1 MPMKPLT
8 IYLFGPMRVLVQGE
22 RMPPAR
28 ARTVEWL
35 LALLALRQGRAVD
48 RAWLAGTLW
57 PDSDEGQALRNLRN
71 NLVHLRDALGAESVR
86 LQSPTRSTLLFDP
99 QGAEVDLL
107 RFDRGIKAGDAAGLW
122 SAADAYTGPL
132 LEGCFEEWVAAE
144 RNQ

>member
-86 LQSPTRSTLLFDP
+86 LQSPTRSTLLFDLE
-99 QGAEVDLL
+99 GAEADVA
-107 RFDRGIKAGDAAGLW
+107 RFDRAIQTGGEAALRE
-122 SAADAYTGPL
+122 AVDAYAGPL
-132 LEGCFEEWVAAE
+132 LEG
-144 RNQ
+144 